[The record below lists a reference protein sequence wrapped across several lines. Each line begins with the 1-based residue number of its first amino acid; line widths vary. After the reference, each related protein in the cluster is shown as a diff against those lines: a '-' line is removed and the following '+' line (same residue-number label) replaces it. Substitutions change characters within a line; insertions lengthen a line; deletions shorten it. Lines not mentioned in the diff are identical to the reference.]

1 MIRRNG
7 FVLALRA
14 RVIGALLAAV
24 LAIPA
29 CASDR
34 PPAQGPADDVKQ
46 RHEADLMSIPG
57 GVGVGVGQCDEQA
70 CIKVFVEQETP
81 ELAGAVPTDLEGVPV
96 ELEAIGKVSA
106 Q

>member
-1 MIRRNG
+1 MRAAAMG
-7 FVLALRA
+7 AQLVLAL
-14 RVIGALLAAV
+14 I
-24 LAIPA
+24 IPA

-34 PPAQGPADDVKQ
+34 PPAQGPADEVKQ

-57 GVGVGVGQCDEQA
+57 VVGVGVGQCDEQA

>member
-1 MIRRNG
+1 
-7 FVLALRA
+7 V
-14 RVIGALLAAV
+14 GALLAAV

-29 CASDR
+29 CTSDR
-34 PPAQGPADDVKQ
+34 PPAQVPADEVKQ

-57 GVGVGVGQCDEQA
+57 VVGVGVGQCDEQA

-81 ELAGAVPTDLEGVPV
+81 EVAGIVPADLEGVPV
-96 ELEAIGKVSA
+96 VVEEIGQVSA